1 MCATIIVYL
10 FAKQMGKILSYLDLY
25 ILHAYG
31 VFKTH
36 LFNKLSKQRWTLD
49 LHTMYLDT
57 RYSSQECVV
66 YIVWIMDLK
75 TIISG
80 QGRAGHS
87 SSWVVCTYLKNSSVN

>member
-1 MCATIIVYL
+1 LIACALCAYACAHYIYYRGMCATIIVYL

-36 LFNKLSKQRWTLD
+36 LFNKLSKQSCTLD

-66 YIVWIMDLK
+66 YIV
-75 TIISG
+75 
-80 QGRAGHS
+80 
-87 SSWVVCTYLKNSSVN
+87 